1 MTETVIDKRNTG
13 LLNAALPRLSSGNM
27 TGGMSK
33 SALRRLAAAL
43 ETAEIHIKRIDVGRR
58 HGGVEFMLEH
68 GSMGHHP
75 EHGYFV
81 ESKDFGVQH
90 GIAAGRGVRM
100 KAPDT
105 YHEKGFDTPE
115 AAIAA
120 YRDEATPVTQA
131 GLAIMKALIDDPEA
145 RLSREL
151 QAEDQVI
158 AAFEALPPETVE
170 TFRTVMAYLALDERR
185 SRRGMHADGPPIA
198 TLLVHRL
205 DKVLGNGIPNALPGA
220 STSSTFTW

>member
-1 MTETVIDKRNTG
+1 MTETVIDKRNTD
-13 LLNAALPRLSSGNM
+13 LLNAALLRLSSGNM
-27 TGGMSK
+27 PGGISK

-43 ETAEIHIKRIDVGRR
+43 ETAEIHIKRAEVGRR
-58 HGGVEFMLEH
+58 HGGAEFMLEY

-75 EHGYFV
+75 DHGYFV
-81 ESKDFGVQH
+81 ESRDFGVQH

-120 YRDEATPVTQA
+120 YRDKAMPATRK
-131 GLAIMKALIDDPEA
+131 GLAVMKTLQDDPEA
-145 RLSREL
+145 RLSRES

-170 TFRTVMAYLALDERR
+170 TSAR
-185 SRRGMHADGPPIA
+185 
-198 TLLVHRL
+198 
-205 DKVLGNGIPNALPGA
+205 
-220 STSSTFTW
+220 